1 MVVVLVAAAVV
12 EEDHAFEAVV
22 LVVEEQRPL
31 VAVVVVVVEP
41 YPFVVVVVEVAFD
54 SVATVVAAV
63 VEPIVH

>member
-12 EEDHAFEAVV
+12 EEGHAFEAVA

-31 VAVVVVVVEP
+31 VAVVVVVEP